1 MGKISIRDGKNLY
14 YKCENINKLNKQK
27 YEYTI

>member
-14 YKCENINKLNKQK
+14 YKWENINKLNKQK